1 MNLRDYVDGL
11 ECRRV
16 YPGDEDILNNLQDFK
31 CGDPKDFRTVVS
43 ESMLDRLTQYIN
55 GEAEK
60 NGRHDIY
67 YVIMDKS
74 VVLFFFSL
82 QTGQVYNTDLL
93 RLEDEGKLCFCANA
107 IPELDNGIT
116 PQEQLEAFQS
126 TMEYS
131 GLDYDYRDPAV
142 ARMLLDTVLSIIETQ
157 SKIRQ
162 NDLYASAT
170 FPCIELVNF
179 CKNLEANEIWE
190 DNNFLPA
197 VGATLFWL
205 KILPIIEEVSDK
217 VGCKYVSL
225 FAADKSKP
233 GDNEKLVSYY
243 GNALKFERPK
253 KLNTIKPKYDWECVF
268 LCQEIKVLSN
278 YKMQFIQDYLDV
290 DSDEV

>member
-43 ESMLDRLTQYIN
+43 ESMLDRLKQYIK
-55 GEAEK
+55 GEAEEK
-60 NGRHDIY
+60 GLHDIY

-82 QTGQVYNTDLL
+82 QTGIVYTPGQIAPSDI
-93 RLEDEGKLCFCANA
+93 GKLCCFAAESMGSEEYNKGN
-107 IPELDNGIT
+107 LDVEIFKTYLQSFDCTKYVGDSDKMAAVCEKIVDIMNDSEFGDQNTIFV
-116 PQEQLEAFQS
+116 EA
-126 TMEYS
+126 TY
-131 GLDYDYRDPAV
+131 
-142 ARMLLDTVLSIIETQ
+142 
-157 SKIRQ
+157 
-162 NDLYASAT
+162 
-170 FPCIELVNF
+170 PCVELVNF

-205 KILPIIEEVSDK
+205 KILPIIEMVSDK

-225 FAADKSKP
+225 FAADKSEP

-243 GNALKFERPK
+243 GNALKFERPE
-253 KLNTIKPKYDWECVF
+253 KLNTIKPKYDWKCVF
-268 LCQEIKVLSN
+268 LCQEIKVLSD
-278 YKMQFIQDYLDV
+278 YKKQFIRDYLDV